1 VQDVTITVN
10 GRTVTAEIDERT
22 LLLEFV
28 RDVAGLTGTH
38 NGCLEARC
46 GCCSLEVDGA
56 IVKSCNVLAVQVDG
70 SSVTTIEGLSPQR
83 LRPVEHITSQSLAGH
98 YQPLDAMGA
107 DASDLHP
114 VQAAFHACH
123 ALQCGFCTPGM
134 VMVLKNYLEENPEPT
149 RDDVRTAIA
158 GNLCRCTGYQ
168 HIIDAGMQ
176 AAETMRAGCARAGIE
191 APDGAASGA
200 GAQAGEVVGVGAGPG
215 VGVAT
220 GDA

>member
-10 GRTVTAEIDERT
+10 GTEVSAEIDERT
-22 LLLEFV
+22 LLLEFI

-46 GCCSLEVDGA
+46 GCCSVEVDGE
-56 IVKSCNVLAVQVDG
+56 IVKSCNVLALQAAG
-70 SSVTTIEGLSPQR
+70 KSVATIEGLAPQR
-83 LRPVEHITSQSLAGH
+83 LRPVEHITSQSLGGM
-98 YQPLDAMGA
+98 YEPLDAMGA
-107 DASDLHP
+107 DAGDLHP
-114 VQAAFHACH
+114 VQSAFHKCH

-168 HIIDAGMQ
+168 HIIDAGML
-176 AAETMRAGCARAGIE
+176 AAEQLRGCATRTE
-191 APDGAASGA
+191 DPLPS
-200 GAQAGEVVGVGAGPG
+200 V
-215 VGVAT
+215 T
-220 GDA
+220 GDGRG

>member
-10 GRTVTAEIDERT
+10 GQEVRAEIDERT
-22 LLLEFV
+22 LLLEFI

-46 GCCSLEVDGA
+46 GCCSVEVDGD
-56 IVKSCNVLAVQVDG
+56 IVKSCNVLAVQVAG
-70 SSVTTIEGLSPQR
+70 RSVSTIESLSPQR

-98 YQPLDAMGA
+98 YQPLDALGA
-107 DASDLHP
+107 DAGDLHP

-149 RDDVRTAIA
+149 RDEVRTAIA

-176 AAETMRAGCARAGIE
+176 AAETMRGAGCNGAG
-191 APDGAASGA
+191 DGAAAPRAAAAVS
-200 GAQAGEVVGVGAGPG
+200 
-215 VGVAT
+215 
-220 GDA
+220 DA

>member
-1 VQDVTITVN
+1 MQDVTITVN
-10 GRTVTAEIDERT
+10 GTEVTADIDERT
-22 LLLEFV
+22 LLLEYI

-46 GCCSLEVDGA
+46 GCCSVEVDGD
-56 IVKSCNVLAVQVDG
+56 IVKSCNVLALQVNG
-70 SSVTTIEGLSPQR
+70 KSVTTIEGLSPQR
-83 LRPVEHITSQSLAGH
+83 LRPVEHITSQSLAGM
-98 YQPLDAMGA
+98 YEPLEVLGA
-107 DASDLHP
+107 DANDLHP
-114 VQAAFHACH
+114 VQAAFHKCH

-176 AAETMRAGCARAGIE
+176 AAEQMRAGCSPAGQTLS
-191 APDGAASGA
+191 AA
-200 GAQAGEVVGVGAGPG
+200 VG
-215 VGVAT
+215 

>member
-1 VQDVTITVN
+1 MQDVTITVN
-10 GRTVTAEIDERT
+10 GQEVRAEIDERT
-22 LLLEFV
+22 LLLEFI
-28 RDVAGLTGTH
+28 RDVAKLTGTH

-46 GCCSLEVDGA
+46 GCCSVEVDGD
-56 IVKSCNVLAVQVDG
+56 IVKSCNVLAVQVAG
-70 SSVTTIEGLSPQR
+70 RSVSTIESLSPQR
-83 LRPVEHITSQSLAGH
+83 LRPVEQITSQSLAGH

-176 AAETMRAGCARAGIE
+176 AAETMRCGRNGGAVPE
-191 APDGAASGA
+191 AAATAAES
-200 GAQAGEVVGVGAGPG
+200 
-215 VGVAT
+215 
-220 GDA
+220 

>member
-1 VQDVTITVN
+1 MVTVSITVN
-10 GRTVTAEIDERT
+10 GREVTAEIDERT
-22 LLLEFV
+22 LLLEFI

-46 GCCSLEVDGA
+46 GCCSVELDGS
-56 IVKSCNVLAVQVDG
+56 IVKSCNVLALQAAG
-70 SSVTTIEGLSPQR
+70 RSVATIEGLSPQR
-83 LRPVEHITSQSLAGH
+83 LHPAEQITSQSLAGM
-98 YQPLDAMGA
+98 YQPLDMLGA
-107 DASDLHP
+107 DADDLHP
-114 VQAAFHACH
+114 VQAAFHRCH

-176 AAETMRAGCARAGIE
+176 AAEQMRGTPPAAA
-191 APDGAASGA
+191 AP
-200 GAQAGEVVGVGAGPG
+200 VP
-215 VGVAT
+215 